1 LDGKQTFG
9 MFEHSY
15 NNMELHI
22 NHESKIPLHLQ
33 VEELLR
39 KMVTTPEFN
48 NGAFLPK
55 EVELAN
61 RLGVSRNTI
70 RQATNRLEHEGLLE
84 RKKGVGT
91 KAARKKSLTT
101 GLDHWYSFTQEMRER
116 GIHVINLELKI
127 EWVLANTNLSTFF
140 NIDKGRK
147 VLKLSKLKGTAGEP
161 IVYFESYFHP
171 RIGLDNNDDF
181 EMPLYTMLENKYGI
195 MVKRSSENIKAMLAG
210 KMAKKLKV
218 AESDPILFR
227 ERFVYDAG
235 DRPTE
240 YNLGYYRSDKFTYS
254 IDIKKT

>member
-1 LDGKQTFG
+1 
-9 MFEHSY
+9 MFEHTY
-15 NNMELHI
+15 MEMNLEI
-22 NHESKIPLHLQ
+22 DHESKIPLHLQ
-33 VEELLR
+33 VEELIR
-39 KMVTTPEFN
+39 KMVTSPEFN
-48 NGAFLPK
+48 NGSLLPK

-70 RQATNRLEHEGLLE
+70 RQATNRLEHEGLLV

-101 GLDHWYSFTQEMRER
+101 GLDHWYSFTQEMRDR
-116 GIHVINLELKI
+116 GISVINIELKI
-127 EWVLANTNLSTFF
+127 EWVPANTNISTFF

-171 RIGLDNNDDF
+171 RIGLDNKDDF
-181 EMPLYTMLENKYGI
+181 QMPLYTMLENKFGI
-195 MVKRSSENIKAMLAG
+195 IVKRSSENIKAMLAG
-210 KMAKKLKV
+210 KMAKKLKIS
-218 AESDPILFR
+218 ESDPILFR

-240 YNLGYYRSDKFTYS
+240 YNVGYYRSDKFTYS